1 MASIYFHI
9 PFCKRLCGYCDFYR
23 SVKLRYIP
31 SVVEAM
37 HKELQ
42 GESNFLHDRVVR
54 TIYFGGGT
62 PSLLAPS
69 ELERFVEQV
78 RSLYDCSRL
87 EEVTVEVNP
96 DDITPEY
103 VEELRKTSVNRI
115 SMGVQS
121 LDDRCLQFMGR
132 RHSAEQAVEAVRM
145 LQEAGYDN
153 ISVDVIFGI
162 PGFGDDELNYTLQ
175 RVLAMNVQHISA
187 YHLTIE
193 ENTRFGRMV
202 AKGDF
207 CEVDEGCSELHFLTV
222 HKALT
227 SAGFEHYEVS
237 NYALEGFRSK
247 HNSSYWQ
254 GVEYLGIGPG
264 AHSFNGGTRRWCEQ
278 SVEEYIEGAKY
289 GSEVLSESDRVNEFL
304 MTSLRCAEGFLLG
317 DFEAK
322 FGGERRAQLEYEM
335 VKIGSGAL
343 LVEADGRVRI
353 LVEKMLVSDSIIA
366 SLMVESASIFIYWY
380 KLLKKFNKYFV
391 LLIFSRI
398 FATNFRI

>member
-37 HKELQ
+37 HKELE

-103 VEELRKTSVNRI
+103 VAELRKTSVNRI

-366 SLMVESASIFIYWY
+366 SLMVE
-380 KLLKKFNKYFV
+380 
-391 LLIFSRI
+391 
-398 FATNFRI
+398 